1 MNMKTKCRE
10 TVSKRQVKYSRK
22 IIIENNRLV
31 ALMRCVVRESNSWCS
46 NWAWQAAGINP
57 RFIERTII
65 IAKHRGF
72 IRRTRDG
79 RWKAEQKGIKWY
91 KRMFHMTD
99 K

>member
-1 MNMKTKCRE
+1 MIQKEMIS
-10 TVSKRQVKYSRK
+10 SKRQVKYSRK

-31 ALMRCVVRESNSWCS
+31 ALMRCVVRERNSWCS

-57 RFIERTII
+57 RFIERTIM

-79 RWKAEQKGIKWY
+79 RWKTEQKGVKWY
-91 KRMFHMTD
+91 KRMSHITA